1 MKPYVPHGA
10 FSRHLQPFRPLF
22 GDRRLFDGFSTTL
35 HGILA
40 SGGLRLSQI
49 ARCAPR
55 TTCAEHA
62 ERRLRRLIHNQ
73 NARADLRP
81 ERLTEA
87 LTDLGARRMAGS
99 DEVLVILDESDLRKP
114 HSEQLEY
121 LDQVRALDGSPVR
134 GFHTLT
140 ALGIA
145 ATGTRALL
153 YQTSFSTLAPG
164 FRSKNSEYRS
174 AVLTVKNALAQ
185 QGVTRL
191 IWVLDRGFDAINFLR
206 FLHQQDQLFVVRS
219 AHPDRTV
226 RLDVGLPSMPLERAL
241 DQAPRLTTL
250 PVERAVFDRTTKRRQ
265 AVLKVHVHGTAVHI
279 PGPSPLVCTA
289 VRLEAKA
296 LQDRGWVLLSNL
308 HLSADDVVA
317 RAGLATRLVQAYRQR
332 WAVEDVFAWTKGV
345 LKWESVRVLHFGGL
359 RVLVSCAWIVAAF
372 LFEVGSTL
380 DDPHLQLLA
389 HLGGWRRQAKHP
401 PGKRV
406 LTWGLERLAVFL
418 MMQEQR
424 SDPQRREDI
433 DALLVD
439 LFAP

>member
-1 MKPYVPHGA
+1 MKPHVPRGA

-22 GDRRLFDGFSTTL
+22 GDRRLFVGFSTTL
-35 HGILA
+35 HGLLA

-55 TTCAEHA
+55 TTCTEHA

-81 ERLTEA
+81 IRLTET
-87 LTDLGARRMAGS
+87 LTEVGARRMAGS

-114 HSEQLEY
+114 HSERLEY
-121 LDQVRALDGSPVR
+121 LDQVRSLNGSPVR

-145 ATGTRALL
+145 SNRTRALL
-153 YQTSFSTLAPG
+153 YQTSFSTLAPR
-164 FRSKNSEYRS
+164 FRSKNAEYRA
-174 AVLTVKNALAQ
+174 AVLAVKNALAQ

-191 IWVLDRGFDAINFLR
+191 IWVLDRGFDAIDFLR
-206 FLHQQDQLFVVRS
+206 FLHQQGQGFVVRS
-219 AHPDRTV
+219 AHPDRTT

-241 DQAPRLTTL
+241 DQASRLTTL
-250 PVERAVFDRTTKRRQ
+250 SVEKAVFDPTTKRRNTL
-265 AVLKVHVHGTAVHI
+265 LKVHVHGCAVHL
-279 PGPSPLVCTA
+279 PGPAPLVCTA
-289 VRLEAKA
+289 VRLEAGA

-308 HLSADDVVA
+308 HLPESDVAA
-317 RAGLATRLVQAYRQR
+317 RAGLATRLIQAYRQR
-332 WAVEDVFAWTKGV
+332 WAIEDVFAWTKGV
-345 LKWESVRVLHFGGL
+345 LKWESVRVLHFEGL
-359 RVLVSCAWIVAAF
+359 RVLVACAWIVAAF
-372 LFEVGSTL
+372 LFELGATL
-380 DDPHLQLLA
+380 DDRQLQLLA

-424 SDPQRREDI
+424 SEPQRREEI
-433 DALLVD
+433 DALLVE

>member
-1 MKPYVPHGA
+1 MKPHVPQGA

-22 GDRRLFDGFSTTL
+22 GDRRLFEGFSTTL
-35 HGILA
+35 QGLLA

-81 ERLTEA
+81 ARLTET
-87 LTDLGARRMAGS
+87 LTDVGARRMAGS

-121 LDQVRALDGSPVR
+121 LDQVRALDGTPVR

-145 ATGTRALL
+145 SNGTRALL

-174 AVLTVKNALAQ
+174 AVLAVKNALAQ

-191 IWVLDRGFDAINFLR
+191 IWVLDRGFDAIDFLR
-206 FLHQQDQLFVVRS
+206 FLHKQGQGFVVRC
-219 AHPDRTV
+219 AHLDRV
-226 RLDVGLPSMPLERAL
+226 VQLDVGLPSMPLEDVL
-241 DQAPRLTTL
+241 HQAPRLTTL
-250 PVERAVFDRTTKRRQ
+250 SVEKAVFDRATKRRQ
-265 AVLKVHVHGTAVHI
+265 TLLKVHVHGTAVHL

-296 LQDRGWVLLSNL
+296 LQDQGWVLLSNL
-308 HLSADDVVA
+308 RLPTEDVAA
-317 RAGLATRLVQAYRQR
+317 RAGLATRLVQLYRQR
-332 WAVEDVFAWTKGV
+332 WAIEDVFAWTKGV
-345 LKWESVRVLHFGGL
+345 LKWESARVLHFDGL
-359 RVLVSCAWIVAAF
+359 HVLVSCAWIVAAF
-372 LFEVGSTL
+372 LFELGATL
-380 DDPHLQLLA
+380 DNRQLHLLA
-389 HLGGWRRQAKHP
+389 HLGGWRRQEKHP

-424 SDPQRREDI
+424 SDPQRRREI
-433 DALLVD
+433 DMLLVE

>member
-1 MKPYVPHGA
+1 MMKPHVPRGA
-10 FSRHLQPFRPLF
+10 FSRHLQPLRPLF

-35 HGILA
+35 HGLLA

-81 ERLTEA
+81 ERLTKA
-87 LTDLGARRMAGS
+87 LTDLGARRLAGS
-99 DEVLVILDESDLRKP
+99 DEVLVILDESDLRQP
-114 HSEQLEY
+114 HSERIEY
-121 LDQVRALDGSPVR
+121 LDHVRALDGTPVR

-145 ATGTRALL
+145 SKGTRALL

-164 FRSKNSEYRS
+164 FRSKNAEYRA
-174 AVLTVKNALAQ
+174 AVLAVKNALAQ

-191 IWVLDRGFDAINFLR
+191 IWVLDRGFDAIDLLR
-206 FLHQQDQLFVVRS
+206 FLHKQGQLFVVRS

-226 RLDVGLPSMPLERAL
+226 RLDVGLPSMPLEEAL
-241 DQAPRLTTL
+241 GRAPRLTTL
-250 PVERAVFDRTTKRRQ
+250 PVERAVFDPKTKRRTSL
-265 AVLKVHVHGTAVHI
+265 LKVHMHGTAVHV

-289 VRLEAKA
+289 VRLEAKE
-296 LQDRGWVLLSNL
+296 LKDGWVLLSNL
-308 HLSADDVVA
+308 PLSTEDLAA

-332 WAVEDVFAWTKGV
+332 WAIEDVFAWTKGV
-345 LKWESVRVLHFGGL
+345 LKWESVRVLHLGGL

-372 LFEVGSTL
+372 LFELGSTL
-380 DDPHLQLLA
+380 DDRQLQLIA
-389 HLGGWRRQAKHP
+389 QLGGWRRQEKHP
-401 PGKRV
+401 PGKRA
-406 LTWGLERLAVFL
+406 LTWGLERLSVFL

-424 SDPQRREDI
+424 SDPRRREDI

>member
-1 MKPYVPHGA
+1 MKPHVPLGA
-10 FSRHLQPFRPLF
+10 FTRHLQPFRPLF
-22 GDRRLFDGFSTTL
+22 GDRRLFEGFSTTL
-35 HGILA
+35 HGVLA

-55 TTCAEHA
+55 TTRAEHA

-87 LTDLGARRMAGS
+87 LTELGARRLAGS

-114 HSEQLEY
+114 HSERIEH
-121 LDQVRALDGSPVR
+121 LDQMRALDGTPVR

-140 ALGIA
+140 ALGVSSN
-145 ATGTRALL
+145 GTRALL

-164 FRSKNSEYRS
+164 FRSRNAEYRC
-174 AVLTVKNALAQ
+174 AVLAVKNALAQ
-185 QGVTRL
+185 QGVIRL
-191 IWVLDRGFDAINFLR
+191 IWVLDRGFDSIGFLR
-206 FLHQQDQLFVVRS
+206 FLHKQGQLFVVRS

-226 RLDVGLPSMPLERAL
+226 RLDTGLPSMPLEEAL
-241 DQAPRLTTL
+241 NQAPRLTTVA
-250 PVERAVFDRTTKRRQ
+250 VEKAVFDRATKRRQ
-265 AVLKVHVHGTAVHI
+265 ALLKVHVHGTAVHV
-279 PGPSPLVCTA
+279 PGPFPLVCTA

-296 LQDRGWVLLSNL
+296 LEDRGWVLLSNL
-308 HLSADDVVA
+308 RLSPDDVAV

-332 WAVEDVFAWTKGV
+332 WAIEDVFAWTKGV
-345 LKWESVRVLHFGGL
+345 LKWESARVLHLGGL

-372 LFEVGSTL
+372 LFELSATL
-380 DDPHLQLLA
+380 DDRQLHLLA

-401 PGKRV
+401 PGKRA
-406 LTWGLERLAVFL
+406 LLWGLERVAVFL
-418 MMQEQR
+418 MIQEQR
-424 SDPQRREDI
+424 SDPQRRGEI